1 MTNEKTAPGGLQV
14 AKRKAIPD
22 DVRTQVEQAVAR
34 FNQSLT
40 GRGTAYVA
48 RFSGSFV
55 YLDRGPSGR
64 EHPTR
69 RLKYAGP
76 GGKWEFAIYKHT
88 SNAYD
93 ARDWFFPGSEHL
105 DGTIEGALRAATEAY
120 PP

>member
-1 MTNEKTAPGGLQV
+1 MAG
-14 AKRKAIPD
+14 RKAIPE
-22 DVRTQVEQAVAR
+22 DVRTQVEAAVAR

-40 GRGTAYVA
+40 GRGTSYVA
-48 RFSGSFV
+48 RFKGSFV
-55 YLDRGPSGR
+55 YLDRGPPGR
-64 EHPTR
+64 KDPTC

-93 ARDWFFPGSEHL
+93 ARDWFFPGAQHL
-105 DGTIEGALRAATEAY
+105 DGTIEGALKAATEAY